1 MAQNTPGQQLF
12 DLLVTRGFDPEIL
25 DSTGK
30 PALSAEDA
38 EIYSFEFVS
47 SGGTNYGTVVV
58 MLGDDKQLE
67 LFSGD
72 NVGRG
77 MDSEDKTEW
86 YEFQHQL
93 KNFATKNFMTFGSQ
107 NINRLKY
114 SMQGQAAL
122 KEGLFESWN
131 GTKNVSWNGD
141 PDSVRLMIRHK
152 RPMGV
157 NEARFRQVESLF
169 LETAEGE
176 RYKLPFRNLAG
187 GRAMVE
193 HVRQGGR
200 PYDMRGQ
207 HIANMVEELNV
218 LSRFRRASH
227 GRVFEGDTANLVT
240 QTNEYHAT
248 MSRTL
253 KGLASSRGY
262 NSYFES
268 WNPADI
274 TEQDVIIEDIKTL
287 FVQETIDSRIEQALP
302 ILARIQQ
309 QGTAM
314 KEANIFEAW
323 AENLLEGTW
332 ATPNTPEQQQE
343 LIALLSQE
351 LPVGADATNATEQLY
366 SLVGDDVLFDQ
377 LQDLAEQ
384 DPDADCRSLVIARIT
399 DMASKG
405 FDDFD
410 IVLDALKSTQLA
422 PPTVAPEAPA
432 APVAEQDDEEY
443 SVDGGMNNEL
453 LQDGMLGAVLG
464 GAAGAALTKS
474 PGGAMTGAKLG
485 SAAQDAFGE
494 EETDGSCNYTAEGE
508 HCPEHGMMECGSM
521 YEGEQDTIARLQEL
535 SGMNN
540 SQPDMVEGMEDSPVA
555 GAITRRILMQRADL
569 LSKYGPEKVTAAI
582 DEVADFV
589 GDVEEIGSSDVSG
602 WIKQVEQ
609 SLAGMGE
616 EVAVTTGNPPLEE
629 TVSLQGQYGHSGKL
643 QKFDDVEEDVLH
655 RLRQLSGMI
664 RS

>member
-30 PALSAEDA
+30 PAPTAEDA

-131 GTKNVSWNGD
+131 GTKNVSWNGA

-227 GRVFEGDTANLVT
+227 GRVFEGDTANLVNE
-240 QTNEYHAT
+240 TNVYHAT

-332 ATPNTPEQQQE
+332 ATPNTPEQQKE

-384 DPDADCRSLVIARIT
+384 DANADCRNLVIARIK
-399 DMASKG
+399 DMSNKG
-405 FDDFD
+405 FEDFD
-410 IVLDALKSTQLA
+410 TVLDALRSEQLA
-422 PPTVAPEAPA
+422 PPTVAPEAPP

-453 LQDGMLGAVLG
+453 LQD
-464 GAAGAALTKS
+464 
-474 PGGAMTGAKLG
+474 
-485 SAAQDAFGE
+485 DE
-494 EETDGSCNYTAEGE
+494 EPGSCNYTAEGE
-508 HCPEHGMMECGSM
+508 HCPEHGLMECGSM
-521 YEGEQDTIARLQEL
+521 YEGEQDTISRLQEL

-609 SLAGMGE
+609 SLAGMAE